1 MSGSSG
7 ITMGTESEGA
17 GNCLSTGFECA
28 VKVLRY
34 DFLIVQ
40 VSNHKVGEG
49 QVEIIVKKG
58 EFLRTHDENLTGQ

>member
-1 MSGSSG
+1 MSGFSG

-34 DFLIVQ
+34 NFLIVQ
-40 VSNHKVGEG
+40 VGDHKSWR
-49 QVEIIVKKG
+49 
-58 EFLRTHDENLTGQ
+58 RTSRNNCQ

>member
-17 GNCLSTGFECA
+17 DNCLSTGFECA
-28 VKVLRY
+28 VKVLPY

-40 VSNHKVGEG
+40 VGDHEVGEG
-49 QVEIIVKKG
+49 QVEIIVRRG
-58 EFLRTHDENLTGQ
+58 EFLRTLDEV